1 MNTFNYID
9 EYKYYLTSCMYF
21 IDQNL
26 LTAFILTVLD
36 PIIASTSQVILS
48 GMSPYGARLN
58 KRD

>member
-1 MNTFNYID
+1 
-9 EYKYYLTSCMYF
+9 MYF

-36 PIIASTSQVILS
+36 PMIASTSQVILS